1 MIRHSTMD
9 LSRRTFLQ
17 TTAATA
23 GAIALGRSS
32 LLPAADDADP
42 YGGFKMSIQ
51 SYSLR
56 AFDLD
61 TALQQSKQLGLKY
74 WEAFSGHIPM
84 STVPA
89 HVKEQR
95 AKLDDAG
102 ITLLSYGVL
111 PFDDNETKTREI
123 FDFAQAMGLVSISAN
138 PQKQSAVFDLLDK
151 MVEEYNIPI
160 AIHNHGPGATYDK
173 IDDVVE
179 WTKDRH
185 PLIGACVD
193 TGHYL
198 RSDEDPV
205 AAIERL
211 KDRVFGV
218 HLKDVKTVRAAA
230 AQARLKKELPED
242 AFNRVKKE
250 GKLMTILGE
259 GELDVAGCLKA
270 LRAQDYERSLSLEY
284 EENMENPL
292 SDIEVCL
299 KAVRE
304 AVKKLG

>member
-1 MIRHSTMD
+1 MTHSSTID
-9 LSRRTFLQ
+9 RRTFLQ
-17 TTAATA
+17 TAALTT
-23 GAIALGRSS
+23 GALALRPTSV
-32 LLPAADDADP
+32 LCAADDADP

-56 AFDLD
+56 AFDVD
-61 TALQQSKQLGLKY
+61 TALAHSQKLGLKY

-89 HVKEQR
+89 HIKEQR

-102 ITLLSYGVL
+102 ITLLAYGVL
-111 PFDDNETKTREI
+111 SFDDNETKAREI

-138 PQKQSAVFDLLDK
+138 PKKEDAVFDLLGR
-151 MVEEYNIPI
+151 MVEEYGIPI
-160 AIHNHGPGATYDK
+160 AIHNHGPNATYDK
-173 IDDVVE
+173 IDDVVT

-205 AAIERL
+205 EAIERL
-211 KDRVFGV
+211 QGRVFGV
-218 HLKDVKTVRAAA
+218 HLKDVKTIRDEAE
-230 AQARLKKELPED
+230 QARLKKELPKN
-242 AFNRVKKE
+242 AFDRLQKE

-259 GELDVAGCLKA
+259 GELDVPGCLKA
-270 LRAQDYERSLSLEY
+270 LRAQNYDRSLSLEY
-284 EENMENPL
+284 EENEQNPL

-299 KAVRE
+299 KTVRE
-304 AVKKLG
+304 AVKTLG